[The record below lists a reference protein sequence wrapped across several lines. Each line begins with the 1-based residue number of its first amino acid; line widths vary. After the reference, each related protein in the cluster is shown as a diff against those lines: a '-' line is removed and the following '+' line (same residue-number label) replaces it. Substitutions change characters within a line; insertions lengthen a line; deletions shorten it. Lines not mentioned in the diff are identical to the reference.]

1 MGSSKRF
8 CCTLSC
14 ISILAMLTCPLN
26 AFAVFY
32 IQNGQTF
39 TVPGTQASPWNVG
52 QDLFVGVSTDGTL
65 HITSGGIVSSVKGSI
80 AALNSIGVVT
90 ISGTGAQWNTSDV
103 LYVGY
108 VGTGTLDIF
117 DGGSASSFQGIIGNQ
132 VGSIGATT
140 VSGAG
145 SQWIIADIFGMGAG
159 GTASMDIIN
168 GGLVSNTNANIA
180 TNLTTGI
187 GKVTVSGVG
196 STWLNS
202 DYLSVGSGGNGTLEI
217 TNSGLVESA
226 SGMIGLRAGSV
237 GTVTVNG
244 LGSLWHNLGALSVG
258 TAGSGI
264 LNITDSGVV
273 SSTSGLIGELA
284 GSSGTVAVS
293 GTGSQWNNTGALSV
307 GTAGNASVEI
317 ANQGHVSASNVT
329 IANNAGSSGTLTIG
343 GLLGTAPAEVGT
355 LTTSSILFGAGDG
368 RIILNHTSSN
378 YVFDATLNGGANNAT
393 GSATGLVGSGLI
405 DAVAGRTIFNSNQ
418 GDFTG
423 TLQAN
428 DQGILQINGNLS
440 GATAMILAGGQL
452 EGNGI
457 VGNTTNAGIISPG
470 NSIGALTVDGNYVGN
485 NGALQIESVLGNDS
499 SATDKLLIS
508 GNASGTTTV
517 RVSNLGGLGD
527 TTINGINIIDVG
539 GLAPDGT
546 FLLAGDYITGAGQQ
560 AVIAGAYAYTLQAS
574 GNAAVA
580 GRNWSLSSELLSTE
594 PGPGPDFGPD
604 VKPGSPRY
612 QPGVPLYEQYPQ
624 VLAALNTLPT
634 LQQRVGNRYWSQTQT
649 ELDSNNSND
658 NQWAWGRIEGSHQ
671 VVDPVNST
679 SSSNRDIDV
688 WKLQTGIDVP
698 LHQGQDGSLLTG
710 GVNFS
715 YGKAKADIS
724 SYFGYGNIDTN
735 GYGVGT
741 TLTWYSAD
749 GVYIDG
755 QLQTM
760 WFDSDLNSTTEG
772 HPVANGNSGRGYAS
786 SVETGKHYQLGNG
799 FSLTPQLQLTYSRVD
814 FDTFRDPYGSEVSLQ
829 DGDSLRGRA
838 GVSLDKENVW
848 IAENGTTS
856 RSHLYSNLDVY
867 NEFLNGTKTRV
878 SGIDFTTRDERQSV
892 GVGAGGTY
900 EWQNGRYGV
909 YGNVNLI
916 TATRNVN
923 DNYAIGGT
931 VGVRVSW

>member
-1 MGSSKRF
+1 MASENRF
-8 CCTLSC
+8 IYSLSC
-14 ISILAMLTCPLN
+14 GSIFVVLLYPIN
-26 AFAVFY
+26 AHAVVN
-32 IQNGQTF
+32 IDSGQTV
-39 TVPGTQASPWNVG
+39 TVPGTHASPWSVG
-52 QDLFVGVSTDGTL
+52 DDLYVGSSTDGTL
-65 HITSGGIVSSVKGSI
+65 NISSGGIVSSLKGSI
-80 AALNSIGVVT
+80 AALNSTGAVT
-90 ISGTGAQWNTSDV
+90 ISGAGAQWNNSDV

-108 VGTGTLDIF
+108 VGNGTLNIF
-117 DGGSASSFQGIIGNQ
+117 DGGSASSARGIIGNQ

-140 VSGAG
+140 VSGVD
-145 SQWIIADIFGMGAG
+145 SQWIISGSFGMGAG
-159 GTASMDIIN
+159 GNAVMNIIN
-168 GGLVSNTNANIA
+168 SGLVSNTDAEIA
-180 TNLTTGI
+180 SNLTTGI
-187 GKVTVSGVG
+187 GKVTVSGAG
-196 STWLNS
+196 SRWLNS
-202 DYLSVGSGGNGTLEI
+202 GYLSVGKGGNGTLEI

-226 SGMIGLRAGSV
+226 SGVVGQQVGSV

-244 LGSLWHNLGALSVG
+244 N
-258 TAGSGI
+258 
-264 LNITDSGVV
+264 
-273 SSTSGLIGELA
+273 
-284 GSSGTVAVS
+284 
-293 GTGSQWNNTGALSV
+293 GSQWNNTGTLVV
-307 GTAGNASVEI
+307 GTSGNAALDIV
-317 ANQGHVSASNVT
+317 NQGHVAASNVT

-343 GLLGTAPAEVGT
+343 GLLGTAPAEAGT
-355 LTTSSILFGAGDG
+355 LTTASILFGAGDG
-368 RIILNHTSSN
+368 RIILNHTSAN
-378 YVFDATLNGGANNAT
+378 YVFDATLNGGANNAA

-423 TLQAN
+423 TLQAS
-428 DQGILQINGNLS
+428 DQGILQVNGNLS

-470 NSIGALTVDGNYVGN
+470 NSIGTLTVDGNYVGD
-485 NGALQIESVLGNDS
+485 NGVLQIESVLGNDS

-517 RVSNLGGLGD
+517 RVTNLGGLGN
-527 TTINGINIIDVG
+527 TTINGINVIDVG
-539 GLAPDGT
+539 GLAPDGS
-546 FLLAGDYITGAGQQ
+546 FLLAGDYVTGAGQQ
-560 AVIAGAYAYTLQAS
+560 AVIAGAYAYTLQAN

-580 GRNWSLSSELLSTE
+580 GRDWSLSSELLSTE
-594 PGPGPDFGPD
+594 SDPGTD
-604 VKPGSPRY
+604 VVPGSPRY
-612 QPGVPLYEQYPQ
+612 QAGVPLYEQYPQ

-671 VVDPVNST
+671 VVDPANST
-679 SSSNRDIDV
+679 SSSNRNIDV

-715 YGKAKADIS
+715 YGKAKADIN

-892 GVGAGGTY
+892 GIGAGGTY